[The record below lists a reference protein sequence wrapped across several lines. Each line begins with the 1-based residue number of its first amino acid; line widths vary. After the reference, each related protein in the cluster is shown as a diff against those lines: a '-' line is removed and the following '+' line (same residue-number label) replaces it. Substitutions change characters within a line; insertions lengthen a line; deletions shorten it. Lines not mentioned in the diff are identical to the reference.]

1 MSIVISNISPE
12 YSRQGMQRYQVS
24 LNKIP
29 LVEFEHLA
37 EDGMAECLIKAGK
50 ALLEVDIDEKIAE
63 HRRKEFYK
71 LLEAAEDLKP
81 Y

>member
-1 MSIVISNISPE
+1 MSIIISNISPE

-24 LNKIP
+24 LNRIP
-29 LVEFEHLA
+29 LAEFDHLA
-37 EDGMAECLIKAGK
+37 EDGMAVCRRKASE

-63 HRRKEFYK
+63 YHRKQFYS
-71 LLEAAEDLKP
+71 LLEASKDLKP